1 MHRLDLP
8 RTYETIYV
16 CGSFGLGGNREDD
29 EEALRRMS
37 ELLEPGGLLV
47 LDNEVPYSGPRHW
60 QYWTGEKR
68 AELPESWPESGD
80 RRTGSDGTEYELR
93 SRVVAIDPLSQQVT
107 LGMQGF
113 MWRDGRLIEED
124 EHELK
129 MTLYFTQELKLMIE
143 RAGFSGVD
151 LRADYTDEV
160 PTGDTRFAVFIA
172 RKPEV

>member
-1 MHRLDLP
+1 MA
-8 RTYETIYV
+8 V
-16 CGSFGLGGNREDD
+16 
-29 EEALRRMS
+29 
-37 ELLEPGGLLV
+37 
-47 LDNEVPYSGPRHW
+47 
-60 QYWTGEKR
+60 
-68 AELPESWPESGD
+68 
-80 RRTGSDGTEYELR
+80 
-93 SRVVAIDPLSQQVT
+93 DPLSQQVT